1 MSAVLEHVG
10 PRLPCWE
17 EDLGLEG
24 GAGAGVEGACAG
36 GGAVRGGGYVEA
48 AGGGVGEGVEVLGY
62 GVVE

>member
-1 MSAVLEHVG
+1 MSAVLENVR

-24 GAGAGVEGACAG
+24 GARAGIESARAG
-36 GGAVRGGGYVEA
+36 GGAVGCGGYVEA